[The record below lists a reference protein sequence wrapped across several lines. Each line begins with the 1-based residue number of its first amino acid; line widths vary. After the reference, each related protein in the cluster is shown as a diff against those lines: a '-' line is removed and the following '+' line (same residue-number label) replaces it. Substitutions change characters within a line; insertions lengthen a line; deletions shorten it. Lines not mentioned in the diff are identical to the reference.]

1 MELKKLTWAGIL
13 VKSQNV
19 SILIDPLG
27 GPIAGQELPYAAKLG
42 EPLEPIIPL
51 DTLKQPDAI
60 LITHVHP
67 DHFDP
72 KSILNAF
79 GNEIPIL
86 APNESSEY
94 VKTTGFKN
102 VYGVI
107 PNEEYNFAHVMVH
120 PYYSV
125 DGYGT
130 PQTSW
135 IIKDDKQTLIH
146 CGDTQWHGYWWQIE
160 RKYGPIDFA
169 CLPVNGPLLNVE
181 ALRIQS
187 SLQAC
192 LTPEEAVEAANIM
205 GAILVPIH
213 YRTFNNPPYYSEA
226 EDVEGRVLKRADELG
241 VMVRF
246 LQNGESLKNEC
257 NNVV

>member
-1 MELKKLTWAGIL
+1 MEMIKLTWAGVL
-13 VKSQNV
+13 VTSQNV

-27 GPIAGQELPYAAKLG
+27 GPIAGQELPDAAKLG

-51 DTLKQPDAI
+51 DTIKQPDAI

-72 KSILNAF
+72 KSIQNAF
-79 GNEIPIL
+79 GNEISIFVPK
-86 APNESSEY
+86 ESSEY

-102 VYGVI
+102 VYGVV
-107 PNEEYNFAHVMVH
+107 PNEEYNFAHVMVLPSH
-120 PYYSV
+120 SV

-130 PQTSW
+130 PQVSW
-135 IIKDDKQTLIH
+135 IIKDEKQTLIH
-146 CGDTQWHGYWWQIE
+146 CGDTQWHGYWWHIE
-160 RKYGPIDFA
+160 RKYGPIDIA
-169 CLPVNGPLLNVE
+169 CLPVNGPILNVE
-181 ALRIQS
+181 ALKTQS

-213 YRTFNNPPYYSEA
+213 YETFNNPPYYCEA
-226 EDVEGRVLKRADELG
+226 ADVEGRILKRSNKLD
-241 VMVRF
+241 VRVKF
-246 LQNGESLKNEC
+246 LKNGESLKTEC
-257 NNVV
+257 NLA